1 MGLRKLLGRLLQGS
15 LLKICSLHNCLNYVV
30 NVRYPLFNFR
40 AWQLQVWHRPLWSV
54 IFRVEDSNDITY
66 TRLHKLSLT
75 ILLFCSSNIPCHLIR
90 CQRDRFRVLREFPK
104 KLSLFLWLTF
114 QSIYLLLAQL
124 CAFRNSWAML
134 AWCVERRRSKFEALK
149 CDSDVWHIKQRGF
162 PFRSANNSSHFRQ
175 KTPGVHLHIFV

>member
-1 MGLRKLLGRLLQGS
+1 MSDILCSIFVPDSCRSDTDRYDPSFSGLRIATTSRTQDFTNSPS
-15 LLKICSLHNCLNYVV
+15 LYYFFARAIFHATWYDANVTVSEYFV
-30 NVRYPLFNFR
+30 N
-40 AWQLQVWHRPLWSV
+40 
-54 IFRVEDSNDITY
+54 
-66 TRLHKLSLT
+66 
-75 ILLFCSSNIPCHLIR
+75 
-90 CQRDRFRVLREFPK
+90 FPK

-114 QSIYLLLAQL
+114 QSIYLVLAQL

-175 KTPGVHLHIFV
+175 KKSGVHLHIFV